1 MPWCLCC
8 AALSLPWPA
17 RCRTRS
23 TFELRRNGLDPWREA
38 LQSTLI
44 QAYEVWQVY
53 GHFIEEKRPRFGPG
67 VSDRMQIAS
76 RVSKAEADAAR
87 QVHSA
92 ARGHIRDRVKP
103 GTIVALPSAP
113 CIAPRVDTPA
123 DGLNPT
129 ACASCG

>member
-23 TFELRRNGLDPWREA
+23 TFELRRTV
-38 LQSTLI
+38 STLGAKRSEFI

-67 VSDRMQIAS
+67 VSERMQIAS
-76 RVSKAEADAAR
+76 KS
-87 QVHSA
+87 QQS
-92 ARGHIRDRVKP
+92 G
-103 GTIVALPSAP
+103 G
-113 CIAPRVDTPA
+113 
-123 DGLNPT
+123 
-129 ACASCG
+129 